1 MSTQPL
7 PDRETSQPFSFV
19 GDASDAIVPN
29 RTRHDLETDVARIAH
44 AVMTDLRP
52 SAGQEVLVLCHD
64 RYFFACAMLAAWTC
78 NLVVALPP
86 SPQPD
91 VVRTLRQREG
101 VCGVLH
107 DSPGRP
113 GLDVRALLETPNEG
127 TSTPSPLPVL
137 ERDRVIVIVY
147 TSGSTGAP
155 VACLKTAGQLLG
167 EASVLVR
174 TFDISPRDFVVPSVP
189 PHHIYGLLFG
199 VLMPLLA
206 RAPFSRDTSLH
217 AEPLAAQWNRKQATI
232 LVAVPVHL
240 RALSTLAPDAFEH
253 APRRIFSSGA
263 ALPTDTAVMLKA
275 RFGFEVT
282 EVLGSSETGGI
293 AYRVAPASEPPIP
306 TPFRPFE
313 GIKLGVTE
321 DGSLTVDS
329 SFLAPDVVRPWVTSD
344 RVLLQEDGS
353 FFHLGRTD
361 GVIKVAGTRISLQ
374 ELEARILSIKG
385 VRECA
390 VWAVDVG
397 GARGQ
402 ETRAVIAAS
411 EELTVE
417 LIREALRLSFDAI
430 VIPRRMRIVD
440 ALPREATGKVR
451 REALEALFATKPT

>member
-1 MSTQPL
+1 MSTKVFPA
-7 PDRETSQPFSFV
+7 RETSQHFSFE
-19 GDASDAIVPN
+19 GDADDAIVRN
-29 RTRHDLETDVARIAH
+29 RTRRDLETDVARIAL
-44 AVMTDLRP
+44 ALTTDMRP
-52 SAGQEVLVLCHD
+52 SPGQEVLVLCHD

-113 GLDVRALLETPNEG
+113 GLDVRALLETPDEG
-127 TSTPSPLPVL
+127 ASTPTPIPAIES
-137 ERDRVIVIVY
+137 DRVIVVVY

-155 VACLKTAGQLLG
+155 VACPKTAGQLLG
-167 EASVLVR
+167 EATILGR
-174 TFDISPRDFVVPSVP
+174 TFDITARDFVVTSVP

-206 RAPFSRDTSLH
+206 RAAFSRDTSLH
-217 AEPLAAQWNRKQATI
+217 AEPLAAQWNRKRGTI
-232 LVAVPVHL
+232 LVAVPAHL
-240 RALSTLAPDAFEH
+240 RSLSTLAPDAFHH

-263 ALPTDTAVMLKA
+263 ALPFDTAVMLKT

-293 AYRVAPASEPPIP
+293 GHRIAPASEPPIP

-313 GIKLGVTE
+313 GIALGVTE

-329 SFLAPDVVRPWVTSD
+329 SYLAPDIARPWCTSD

-361 GVIKVAGTRISLQ
+361 GVVKVAGTRVSLQ
-374 ELEARILSIKG
+374 ELEARILSIEG

-390 VWAVDVG
+390 VWSVEVG

-402 ETRAVIAAS
+402 ETRAVIAAN
-411 EELTVE
+411 EALTVE
-417 LIREALRLSFDAI
+417 LVREALRHAFDAV

-440 ALPREATGKVR
+440 TLPREATGKVR
-451 REALEALFATKPT
+451 REALEALFAKP